1 MDAGPE
7 HPLYSTNGRAREV
20 GCAGIEP
27 PAVKIVFQSR
37 QQLLQALCEHR
48 FETLD
53 VQASDIVDMVSE
65 LRGVSRGE
73 MLQAA
78 VIAWFHR
85 ALSFQVLEVECHEQE
100 HSEDN
105 QGGLLLFRVRLQADH
120 TKEASGL
127 PPGEEL
133 TGKVRDALI
142 GALPGDFVA
151 KKEPRCSSL
160 DQMVQISWTKSGSI
174 ELGGVAALGLV
185 VLIVMAIGVGTY
197 RFCDFTNGC
206 PCFSRGGH
214 TSEYTRALR
223 ELRERGAEFTVAPD
237 GSTTL
242 RVPPSRDTRWRCP
255 DCAIN

>member
-1 MDAGPE
+1 MDAWPE
-7 HPLYSTNGRAREV
+7 QPLYSITEGRAREV
-20 GCAGIEP
+20 GFGP
-27 PAVKIVFQSR
+27 PPVKISFQSR
-37 QQLLQALCEHR
+37 QQLLQALYEHR
-48 FETLD
+48 YETLD
-53 VQASDIVDMVSE
+53 VHANDIVDMVSE

-85 ALSFQVLEVECHEQE
+85 ALSFQVLEVECHEQLT
-100 HSEDN
+100 SEDN
-105 QGGLLLFRVRLQADH
+105 PGGLLLFRVRLQADH
-120 TKEASGL
+120 NKEANGL
-127 PPGEEL
+127 PPGQEL
-133 TGKVRDALI
+133 TRKVRDALI
-142 GALPGDFVA
+142 GALPGDA
-151 KKEPRCSSL
+151 APNKEPQSSSL

-185 VLIVMAIGVGTY
+185 VLIVMAIGVGSY
-197 RFCDFTNGC
+197 RLCDFTNGC
-206 PCFSRGGH
+206 PCFSRGSH
-214 TSEYTRALR
+214 ASEYTRALR